1 MQHWKLLG
9 TSLLSFLLIL
19 FAPVQVQ
26 SDCGPSGRPSLNSY
40 SFLQPILAN
49 PLAAATPY
57 FLDFDV
63 LYSEYGRQINN
74 QIEENLLEWQERY
87 CQYAGVDAIYQLV
100 YKASA
105 RDLEELLNSIN
116 NKKLPLPISLRSNTF
131 AIYLRNNN
139 CKETVQY
146 LIFAKNCEPFVTT
159 YDAWELRAGN
169 EEAMRSLIQQGK
181 REFMSAK
188 SYYVR
193 LRYAYQL
200 IRMAHYLRDYE
211 QTLALYDFLMPKI
224 DNDPSILEYWIEGH
238 RAGALKATGKRVEA
252 SYIYSLIFE
261 NSKGK
266 RESALNSFSLRSEEE
281 WKACLLLCKT
291 DKERATIYALRA
303 QAEGSKPL
311 EDMKKIYRLDQNSE
325 HLDVLLIKE
334 LKRLEKQLLGLEF
347 NPRKRQNKQF
357 YNVPKPGTGEY
368 IIALQGFVRE
378 HNKTTPKKSA
388 ALWKLA
394 EGYLE
399 LLAGDFYHAE
409 RTLAKAAEFKVD
421 DKMAEQIEALRLVAK
436 ISAYR
441 EVNEKVENEVAR
453 IKLDDATYQRFPDFR
468 RFIADKMS
476 WLYED
481 SGEVGK
487 LFLQQHNLSD
497 LRANPQEEVLD
508 ALIEIAQ
515 KELPNRFE
523 RDLIRKPDGSSMLND
538 LIDIKATYLM
548 GRGELIAAYE
558 VFKQMDNNLW
568 ESYGLFN
575 PFEERLLD
583 CINCKNRDSLTL
595 YSKPQIIQRILDY
608 EYQAL
613 ANREQGAGYFYR
625 IGLAYY
631 NMSYFGYAW
640 NATDYFRSGS
650 SIRNRQRSASGVV
663 PTWQFDYGNQENF
676 SNRIAKEY
684 FDKVILLTNNRE
696 LAASATF
703 MAAKCAQNEYFLNGG
718 ERDYKYFDLLKGEYK
733 NTLFYQKAIA
743 ECKYFATYALR

>member
-1 MQHWKLLG
+1 MQHWKSVVISTMVIFL
-9 TSLLSFLLIL
+9 SLFL
-19 FAPVQVQ
+19 PVQVQ
-26 SDCGPSGRPSLNSY
+26 SDCGPSGQPSLNSY

-49 PLAAATPY
+49 PLAPGAPY

-63 LYSEYGRQINN
+63 LYSEYGRQITN
-74 QIEENLLEWQERY
+74 QIEENILEWQERY

-100 YKASA
+100 YKAPA
-105 RDLEELLNSIN
+105 YDLRELLNSIN
-116 NKKLPLPISLRSNTF
+116 NRNLPLPINLRGNTF
-131 AIYLRNNN
+131 ASYLRTNN

-146 LIFAKNCEPFVTT
+146 LIFAKGCEPFVTQ

-169 EEAMRSLIQQGK
+169 EEAMRSMIEQGK
-181 REFMSAK
+181 REFMRSK

-200 IRMAHYLRDYE
+200 IRLAHYLRDYE
-211 QTLALYDFLMPKI
+211 QTLELYDFLMPKI

-238 RAGALKATGKRVEA
+238 RAGALMATGSRVEA
-252 SYIYSLIFE
+252 SYIYAQIFE
-261 NSKGK
+261 NSRGK
-266 RESALNSFSLRSEEE
+266 RESALRSFSLKSEEE
-281 WKACLLLCKT
+281 WRACLLLCET

-303 QAEGSKPL
+303 HAEGSKPL
-311 EDMKKIYRLDQNSE
+311 DDMKSIYELDPESE

-357 YNVPKPGTGEY
+357 YNIPKPGVGEY
-368 IIALQGFVRE
+368 IIALQEFVRT
-378 HNKTTPKKSA
+378 HNRTGSKKSA

-399 LLAGDFYHAE
+399 VLAGDFYAAQ
-409 RTLAKAAEFKVD
+409 RTLDQAAEFKVNE
-421 DKMAEQIEALRLVAK
+421 KMAEQIEALRLVAK
-436 ISAYR
+436 VAAYR
-441 EVNEKVENEVAR
+441 TVDEEVENEIAR
-453 IKLDDATYQRFPDFR
+453 IKLDDATYQRFPDFKR
-468 RFIADKMS
+468 YIADKMS

-481 SGEVGK
+481 SGELGK
-487 LFLQQHNLSD
+487 LFLQQHNLAD
-497 LRANPQEEVLD
+497 LRANPQEEVID
-508 ALIEIAQ
+508 ELIAIAK

-523 RDLIRKPDGSSMLND
+523 RDLIRKADGSSILND
-538 LIDIKATYLM
+538 LIDIKGTYLM

-558 VFKQMDNNLW
+558 VFKEMDSGLW
-568 ESYGLFN
+568 ENYGLFN
-575 PFEERLLD
+575 PFEERLID
-583 CINCKNRDSLTL
+583 CINCTNRDSLTL
-595 YSKPQIIQRILDY
+595 YSKPQIIERILDY

-625 IGLAYY
+625 IGLAHY

-640 NATDYFRSGS
+640 KATDYFRSGS
-650 SIRNRQRSASGVV
+650 SIRNRQRSAAGVV
-663 PTWQFDYGNQENF
+663 PTWQFDYGNSENF

-684 FDKVILLTNNRE
+684 FEKVIMLTNNQE

-703 MAAKCAQNEYFLNGG
+703 MAAKCVQNEYYLNGG
-718 ERDYKYFDLLKGEYK
+718 DRNYQYFDLLKNDYS

-743 ECKYFATYALR
+743 ECKYFATYALQ

>member
-1 MQHWKLLG
+1 MQHWKLVKI
-9 TSLLSFLLIL
+9 SSIILLLFLSI
-19 FAPVQVQ
+19 PVQVQ
-26 SDCGPSGRPSLNSY
+26 SDCGPGGRPSLYSY

-49 PLAAATPY
+49 PQAPAAPY

-63 LYSEYGRQINN
+63 LYSEYGQQITN
-74 QIEENLLEWQERY
+74 QIEENILEWQERY

-100 YKASA
+100 YKAPA
-105 RDLEELLNSIN
+105 YDLRELLNSIN
-116 NKKLPLPISLRSNTF
+116 NRKLPLPVNLRGNTF
-131 AIYLRNNN
+131 AAYLRNNN

-146 LIFAKNCEPFVTT
+146 LMFAKSCEPFVTE

-169 EEAMRSLIQQGK
+169 EEAMRSLIEQGK
-181 REFMSAK
+181 REFMQAK

-200 IRMAHYLRDYE
+200 VRMAHYLRDYE
-211 QTLALYDFLMPKI
+211 QTLELYDFLMPKI
-224 DNDPSILEYWIEGH
+224 DNDPSILEPWIEGH
-238 RAGALKATGKRVEA
+238 RAGALLALGKRVEA
-252 SYIYSLIFE
+252 SYIYSKVFE
-261 NSKGK
+261 NSRGK
-266 RESALNSFSLRSEEE
+266 RESALRSFSIKSEKE
-281 WKACLLLCKT
+281 WKACLLLCET
-291 DKERATIYALRA
+291 DQERATIYALRA
-303 QAEGSKPL
+303 NKEGSKPL
-311 EDMKKIYRLDQNSE
+311 DDMKAIYELDRDSE

-347 NPRKRQNKQF
+347 NPRKRQNRQF
-357 YNVPKPGTGEY
+357 YNVPKPEVGPY
-368 IIALQGFVRE
+368 IIDLQDFVRK
-378 HNKTTPKKSA
+378 HNQTGPKKSA

-399 LLAGDFYHAE
+399 LLAGDFYAAE
-409 RTLAKAAEFKVD
+409 RTLDKAAEFKVTE
-421 DKMAEQIEALRLVAK
+421 KMAEQIEALRLVAK
-436 ISAYR
+436 IAAYR
-441 EVNEKVENEVAR
+441 TVDESVENEIAR

-481 SGEVGK
+481 SGDIGK

-497 LRANPQEEVLD
+497 LRANPQEEVID

-515 KELPNRFE
+515 KDLPNRFE
-523 RDLIRKPDGSSMLND
+523 RDLIRKEDGSSILND
-538 LIDIKATYLM
+538 LIDIKGTYLM

-558 VFKQMDNNLW
+558 VFKSMDQTLW
-568 ESYGLFN
+568 DDYGLFN
-575 PFEERLLD
+575 PFEEHLID
-583 CINCKNRDSLTL
+583 CINCENQDSLTL

-613 ANREQGAGYFYR
+613 ANRAKGAGYFYR

-640 NATDYFRSGS
+640 KTTDYFRSGS
-650 SIRNRQRSASGVV
+650 SIRNRLRNASGVV
-663 PTWQFDYGNQENF
+663 PTWQFDYGNLENF

-684 FDKVILLTNNRE
+684 FDKVIVLTNNPE
-696 LAASATF
+696 LAARATF

-718 ERDYKYFDLLKGEYK
+718 ERNYQYFDLLKNEYAG
-733 NTLFYQKAIA
+733 TLFYQQAIG
-743 ECKYFATYALR
+743 ECKYFAVYALR